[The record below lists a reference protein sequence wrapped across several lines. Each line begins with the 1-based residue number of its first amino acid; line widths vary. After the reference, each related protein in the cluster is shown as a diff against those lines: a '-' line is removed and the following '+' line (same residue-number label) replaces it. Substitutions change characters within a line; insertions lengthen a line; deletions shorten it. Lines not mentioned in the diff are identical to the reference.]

1 MRTETTP
8 FYLPA
13 AQDNAS
19 GHESTAIRLA
29 ARDSNETYT
38 EAWLQSLIYENPA
51 LLPASAIEPAFDRL
65 LPVCRELP
73 CPSGYL
79 DNLYVTPDGGLVL
92 VECKLWRNPEA
103 RRKVIAQIMDYAK
116 DFAAWD
122 YDALSQAVNR
132 ANDTTAENPLFD
144 IVRDAPEAPDEIT
157 FTDRVS
163 RNLRLGRHL
172 LLIAGDGIRENM
184 ESLAEHVQKHAGLH
198 FTLGLVE
205 MRLFKIPD
213 QNGVLVIPAII
224 TRTTNIE
231 RAVIRLDGDGMSI
244 YDAPTETRRAH
255 ERGQTLSEVQFFERL
270 AENTG
275 EGAAWLKKLLPALE
289 AHGVSWEVMRSLILR
304 YSPDGEHKF
313 SLGYIETNGCMQLGQ
328 ATWEL
333 SKIGREDIGMA
344 YLENIAAL
352 VPGASVKLYDN
363 SSPAVMV
370 DGKTLRLVNLAGK
383 DTELLKVISTY
394 IADIRQAMS

>member
-8 FYLPA
+8 FYLPD

-19 GHESTAIRLA
+19 GHKSTAIRLA

-38 EAWLQSLIYENPA
+38 EAWLQSLIQQNPA

-144 IVRDAPEAPDEIT
+144 IVREAPEAPDEIT

-205 MRLFKIPD
+205 MQLFRIPD
-213 QNGVLVIPAII
+213 QNGVLVIPAVI

-231 RAVIRLDGDGMSI
+231 RAVIRLDGDGMIVS
-244 YDAPTETRRAH
+244 DAPTETRRGH

-333 SKIGREDIGMA
+333 GKIGREDIGMA

-363 SSPAVMV
+363 SLPAVMV
-370 DGKTLRLVNLAGK
+370 DGKTLRLENLTGK

-394 IADIRQAMS
+394 IADIRQAIS